1 MHYMVQNLA
10 IGSYLSKNQ
19 EQAFNNFEFEIK
31 HKKKQKQYNFVYPFH
46 FN

>member
-1 MHYMVQNLA
+1 MWLYIITVVSLLLVLA

-31 HKKKQKQYNFVYPFH
+31 RKKKQK
-46 FN
+46 

>member
-1 MHYMVQNLA
+1 MHYKMDQKLA

-31 HKKKQKQYNFVYPFH
+31 RKKKQT
-46 FN
+46 

>member
-1 MHYMVQNLA
+1 MHYKMDQKLA

-31 HKKKQKQYNFVYPFH
+31 H
-46 FN
+46 